1 MKTPLQNVI
10 RSKGRV
16 VHTINP
22 EASVGMAVRSMAR
35 LNVGSMVVMNGG
47 AIVGLLGERQV
58 IAGLARGMDSLD
70 RTAVRDLMDPDP
82 PLVGPNTSVGSA
94 MSLMTERYTRH
105 LPVVDRGE
113 LVGIVSIGD
122 LTRWVRQS
130 LQGEVE
136 ALQSYIVGAYQ

>member
-10 RSKGRV
+10 RWKGTV

-22 EASVGMAVRSMAR
+22 EASVGTAVRSMAG
-35 LNVGSMVVMNGG
+35 LNVGSVVVMNGG
-47 AIVGLLGERQV
+47 AVAGLLSERQV
-58 IAGLARGMDSLD
+58 IVALARGMDSLD
-70 RTAVRDLMDPDP
+70 RTAVRDLMDPHP
-82 PLVGPNTSVGSA
+82 PLVGPDTNVGIA
-94 MSLMTERYTRH
+94 MSLMTERFTRH
-105 LPVVDRGE
+105 LPVVDHGV

-122 LTRWVRQS
+122 LTRWVTRS

>member
-10 RSKGRV
+10 RSKGTV

-22 EASVGMAVRSMAR
+22 EASVGTAVRSMAR
-35 LNVGSMVVMNGG
+35 LNVGSVVVMNGG
-47 AIVGLLGERQV
+47 AVAGLLSERQV

-70 RTAVRDLMDPDP
+70 RTAVRELMDTAP
-82 PLVGPNTSVGSA
+82 PLVGPDTSVGTA

-105 LPVVDRGE
+105 LPIVHRGE

-122 LTRWVRQS
+122 LTRWVTRS

-136 ALQSYIVGAYQ
+136 ALHSYIVGAHQ